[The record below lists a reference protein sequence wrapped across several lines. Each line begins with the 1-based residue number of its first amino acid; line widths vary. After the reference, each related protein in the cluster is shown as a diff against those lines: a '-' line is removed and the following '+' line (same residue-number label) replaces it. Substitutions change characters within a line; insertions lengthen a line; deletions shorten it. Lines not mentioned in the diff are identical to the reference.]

1 MTATNQNLLGA
12 TSVVNFQVS
21 NESTINGAFYA
32 DAALAGPAITSTTL
46 GPYFDFGLPFFYGR
60 SVFTAIEG
68 RTAGTETGPF
78 YAY

>member
-1 MTATNQNLLGA
+1 
-12 TSVVNFQVS
+12 V
-21 NESTINGAFYA
+21 
-32 DAALAGPAITSTTL
+32 

-68 RTAGTETGPF
+68 KSAGSQIGPF